1 MKRPTYTIATLLLL
15 ATGVVASADA
25 FAGSA
30 ATADP
35 ASPSTAFA
43 RPAITTD
50 RAGHRHD
57 FGRFLER
64 YEAANSAFL
73 NGDPAPWLSIVTEN
87 DPASIFGGFGGLGN
101 VGVADVRSTLS
112 AGRGRVPPERGRG
125 RRRVPGQGRAGQDRI
140 HGRDRTRRGPVRG
153 PHRVTTARPASHDDV
168 PLREGRLEDHPPARG
183 LDDRSATSNAL
194 MVRRS
199 QARWVLGHPSWSHA
213 SRDPLQQSRVRRG
226 RSCPKD

>member
-15 ATGVVASADA
+15 ATGVVASSHA

-101 VGVADVRSTLS
+101 VGVADVRQRYLLA
-112 AGRGRVPPERGRG
+112 AGAFRPSGAEVDVEYLVKDVQGRIAYTVAIERAEVLYAGHTALQPHVLRVTMMFRFERG
-125 RRRVPGQGRAGQDRI
+125 DWRI
-140 HGRDRTRRGPVRG
+140 I
-153 PHRVTTARPASHDDV
+153 HR
-168 PLREGRLEDHPPARG
+168 
-183 LDDRSATSNAL
+183 
-194 MVRRS
+194 
-199 QARWVLGHPSWSHA
+199 HA
-213 SRDPLQQSRVRRG
+213 DSMIDLQL
-226 RSCPKD
+226 PTP